1 MKHYKLQSIKSKSN
15 LTVKLI
21 NVSTGRVLAKSN
33 GLGHDK
39 LGACLEIFLKQ
50 KLKINFD
57 GYLNGGDFTKLHSIL
72 DRNGWRLVYATT
84 LADGH
89 NIFLEIE
96 TKRYVLYRHY

>member
-21 NVSTGRVLAKSN
+21 NVSTGRLVAKSN

-39 LGACLEIFLKQ
+39 LGACLETFLKD
-50 KLKINFD
+50 KLKIKFD
-57 GYLNGGDFTKLHSIL
+57 DYLNGGDFIKLQSIL

-96 TKRYVLYRHY
+96 TKI